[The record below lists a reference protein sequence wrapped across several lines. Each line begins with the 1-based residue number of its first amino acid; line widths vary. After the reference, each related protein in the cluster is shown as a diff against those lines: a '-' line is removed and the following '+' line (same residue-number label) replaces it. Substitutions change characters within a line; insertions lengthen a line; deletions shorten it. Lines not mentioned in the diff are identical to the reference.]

1 MSRLGVHNIDVEL
14 LEQVQRRATKIIR
27 ELEHLSYEER
37 LRELG
42 LFCLEKRRLQRNLT
56 GAFQYL
62 KGAYEQKEDWLLTQS
77 DNNRTRES
85 VYKLEEG
92 RFRLDVR
99 KKFLTQK
106 MVWHWHR
113 LPREAMDAPSLDV
126 FKSRLDGA
134 LGSLSW

>member
-1 MSRLGVHNIDVEL
+1 M
-14 LEQVQRRATKIIR
+14 LEWIQRRATKIIR

>member
-1 MSRLGVHNIDVEL
+1 MERSRLQGD
-14 LEQVQRRATKIIR
+14 
-27 ELEHLSYEER
+27 
-37 LRELG
+37 
-42 LFCLEKRRLQRNLT
+42 LT
-56 GAFQYL
+56 AAFQYL

-85 VYKLEEG
+85 GFKLEEG
-92 RFRLDVR
+92 GFRLDVR